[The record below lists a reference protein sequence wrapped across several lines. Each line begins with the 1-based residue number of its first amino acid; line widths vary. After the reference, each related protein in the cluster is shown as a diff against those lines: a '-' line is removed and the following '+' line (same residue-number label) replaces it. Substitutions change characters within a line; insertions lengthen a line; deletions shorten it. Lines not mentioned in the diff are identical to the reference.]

1 MRRDEALLE
10 PFAPEILDTIRT
22 AFRAGWQELVGDQPA
37 ANDKPIL
44 RNKLASTLAR
54 LARSGI
60 QDADEL
66 KRQALLRLG
75 AVKLG
80 SATDAAA
87 A

>member
-10 PFAPEILDTIRT
+10 PFAPEILAAIRA
-22 AFRAGWQELVGDQPA
+22 AFRAGWQELAGDQP
-37 ANDKPIL
+37 NDNPIL
-44 RNKLASTLAR
+44 RNKLAGTLAR

-66 KRQALLRLG
+66 KRQALLRLS

-80 SATDAAA
+80 PAADAAA